1 MASLVAF
8 AHAVVNV
15 GERKYFL
22 EFQLRSCDVKPTF
35 VLATAAAISNFFF
48 IFLMGLVA

>member
-35 VLATAAAISNFFF
+35 VGHRRRHFQLFF

>member
-35 VLATAAAISNFFF
+35 VLAAAAISNFFF